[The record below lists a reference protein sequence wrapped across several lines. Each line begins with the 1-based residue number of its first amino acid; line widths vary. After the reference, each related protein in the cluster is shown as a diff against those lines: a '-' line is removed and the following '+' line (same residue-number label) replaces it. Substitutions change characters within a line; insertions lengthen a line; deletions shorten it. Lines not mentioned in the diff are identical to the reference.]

1 MHVVFPL
8 TPHAVTRLSSV
19 SGVALP
25 SSSLPESVASDK
37 SFGST
42 GSGGAVV
49 GSRRN
54 STASTRASSGQSV
67 YNLAE
72 NFTLRGF

>member
-1 MHVVFPL
+1 MQFTVCVWHCVN
-8 TPHAVTRLSSV
+8 VTLLYLLP
-19 SGVALP
+19 GFAIP
-25 SSSLPESVASDK
+25 SSSLPDSVASEK

-54 STASTRASSGQSV
+54 STSSTKGSGKCFR
-67 YNLAE
+67 E
-72 NFTLRGF
+72 